1 MKRRLIIIILG
12 VLLIAFGTFLL
23 ISRYFPSTDTSEVKN
38 LYGNTTNN
46 LLNGGGVAKQE
57 NDIFFV
63 VYEDGFNKIAIY
75 NQETK
80 EIQKLKNF
88 ISTPVQLSV
97 YDKYLYYKKNSVMS
111 NESYLYRLNTK
122 TKYEKKIL
130 RQAIDKYMI
139 YDGNIY
145 YTKSNEKQKGLY
157 KCDINGKVETL
168 LISDD
173 ILEFVIVDKDI
184 FYINNNQ
191 IKHFN
196 TEREEKVTIVHVEKS
211 DRLYDLSYFSNK
223 LYFVSYNL
231 NDTLGDSV
239 YKYEISSQQISN
251 IIKGTPASIRYV
263 DDEKIVFE
271 NREGIYQFRFAT
283 KSKHLFL
290 ENYVVNEMYMFNSE
304 VYFYTTNTNG
314 VNEFWKFNES
324 DSECRKIY

>member
-1 MKRRLIIIILG
+1 MKRRSIIIILSM
-12 VLLIAFGTFLL
+12 LLIVFGVFLL
-23 ISRYFPSTDTSEVKN
+23 ISHYFPSTDTSEVKN

-46 LLNGGGVAKQE
+46 LINGGGVAKQQ

-63 VYEDGFNKIAIY
+63 IYEDGFNKITVY
-75 NQETK
+75 NRETK
-80 EIQKLKNF
+80 EIQKLKKF
-88 ISTPVQLSV
+88 VSTPVELSV
-97 YDKYLYYKKNSVMS
+97 YDKYLFYKKNSVMS

-130 RQAIDKYMI
+130 RQSIDKYMI

-145 YTKSNEKQKGLY
+145 YTKLNEKQKGLY
-157 KCDINGKVETL
+157 KCDINGKGETL
-168 LISDD
+168 LILED
-173 ILEFVIVDKDI
+173 ILEFVVVDKDI

-196 TEREEKVTIVHVEKS
+196 TERKENVTIVHIEKS
-211 DRLYDLSYFSNK
+211 DQLYDLSYFSNK
-223 LYFVSYNL
+223 LYFVAYNL
-231 NDTLGDSV
+231 NDTLGDSI

-271 NREGIYQFRFAT
+271 NREGIYQFIFTT
-283 KSKHLFL
+283 KSKYSFL
-290 ENYVVNEMYMFNSE
+290 ENYVVNEMYVFNSE

-314 VNEFWKFNES
+314 ENEFWNFNES
-324 DSECRKIY
+324 DSACRKIY